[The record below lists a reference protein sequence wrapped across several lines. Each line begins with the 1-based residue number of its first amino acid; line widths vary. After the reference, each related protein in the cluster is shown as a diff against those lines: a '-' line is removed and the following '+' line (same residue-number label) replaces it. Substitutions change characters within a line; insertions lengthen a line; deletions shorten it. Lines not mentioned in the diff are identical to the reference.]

1 MNDRSRPVKAAP
13 EVIAATST
21 SIAPGTDFAAS
32 LAACTGPDDPRWLAV
47 ELLADAWGPALDRSY
62 RLGYGNGFD
71 AGRWAAEHAMAESW
85 HRVWLRVKATL
96 DQPARDELA
105 SLRGEVA

>member
-1 MNDRSRPVKAAP
+1 MSPP
-13 EVIAATST
+13 ESDST
-21 SIAPGTDFAAS
+21 DE
-32 LAACTGPDDPRWLAV
+32 LAACTGLADPRWRAV

-71 AGRWAAEHAMAESW
+71 AGRWDAEHKMAESW

-96 DQPARDELA
+96 DQPTRDELA
-105 SLRGEVA
+105 RLRGESA